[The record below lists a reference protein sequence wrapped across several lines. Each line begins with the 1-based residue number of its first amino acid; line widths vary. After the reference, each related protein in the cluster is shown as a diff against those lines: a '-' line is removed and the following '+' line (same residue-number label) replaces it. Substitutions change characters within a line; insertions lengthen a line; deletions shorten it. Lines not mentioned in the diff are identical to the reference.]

1 MRLDEVISGI
11 AITDRRGRLDCTVT
25 GITPDSRAVHPGH
38 MFVAV
43 RGLSADGH
51 EYVRQ
56 AVDAGASSIL
66 AETWDK
72 NLDKELG
79 TRTQVVLVPNSRRAL
94 ALAAANYFGQPSRRL
109 LIAGVTGTNGKT
121 TVTYILESIMRAASR
136 KVGVIGT
143 VGARYGEQK
152 IEATHTTPDAV
163 RLQET
168 LARMV
173 GSGVTHV
180 VMEVSSHALDQ
191 QRVCGI
197 NFKVAGFTNLTQ
209 DHLDYHKTI
218 DTYFKAK
225 SRLFSQALRKSKAR
239 GRMAVVNVDD
249 PRGDELLEIW
259 GGKSLRTS
267 IDPSSDAD
275 VVALQAS
282 CALNGTELTVRTPK
296 GVWELRYPLIGNHNV
311 SNVLVA
317 MGMALAMGFSRA
329 RIERGLRALEKVDGR
344 GERVANADGKNVFVD
359 YAHTPDALRRL
370 LEAFRPLTRGRLVVV
385 FGCGGDRDRDKR
397 PKMGE
402 AVAERADVAVITN
415 DNPRSEDAVHIAAAV
430 EEGLKSGG
438 FTKMDAEAKK
448 GTYLIELDRRAAIRA
463 AIKWLGEDDVLI
475 IAGKGHERYQIIGRS
490 KQVFDDAEEA
500 RLALAGLPPPL
511 PEMLA
516 FDDATGEVDE
526 DQVLSELDDM
536 DSVSDSD
543 VESIDSSDVEMVLA
557 ADVSDFSSSDAVP
570 VSTAEVEAI
579 EEISPAD
586 VEEITTA
593 EVEAISAEE
602 IDAADVEEVSADDVQ
617 EITAEVADPAE
628 VGSIPP
634 PPPASVPAEGAM
646 AASSDAEADAD
657 VKADAGGNGAGGPV
671 IAAPA
676 DSGAA
681 PTSSA
686 VSSDGAASSDGAE
699 ASSAASSDG
708 AEASS
713 AVSSDGADAS
723 SAVSSDGAEASSAA
737 SSDGAEASS
746 AASSDGADASSAS
759 AEASDATGDSAS
771 AEASDATGDS
781 ASASSATG
789 DSAEASSADA
799 SSGTGDSASASSA
812 EANSATGDS
821 GDSSTSASSD
831 NAEASSATSES
842 GDSST
847 SASSDSAD
855 AADAVAA
862 STSGASDDDTA
873 TKPATGAAAEPSTD
887 SGGDPPA
894 KDPET

>member
-708 AEASS
+708 A
-713 AVSSDGADAS
+713 
-723 SAVSSDGAEASSAA
+723 
-737 SSDGAEASS
+737 
-746 AASSDGADASSAS
+746 DASSAS

>member
-713 AVSSDGADAS
+713 A
-723 SAVSSDGAEASSAA
+723 
-737 SSDGAEASS
+737 
-746 AASSDGADASSAS
+746 ASSDGADASSAS

>member
-557 ADVSDFSSSDAVP
+557 ADVADFSSSDAVP

-686 VSSDGAASSDGAE
+686 VSSDGAA
-699 ASSAASSDG
+699 
-708 AEASS
+708 
-713 AVSSDGADAS
+713 
-723 SAVSSDGAEASSAA
+723 SSDGAEASSAA